1 MIELRQLYYFEAVA
15 RELHFARAAATL
27 GVTPS
32 TLSHGI
38 RRLETEL
45 GTPLFHR
52 TSRNVGLTDAGRRL
66 VTALPSALR
75 RLEAALDDAR
85 AAGDAWAH

>member
-15 RELHFARAAATL
+15 RELHFARAAAAL

-38 RRLETEL
+38 RRLEAEL
-45 GTPLFHR
+45 GAPLFVR
-52 TSRNVGLTDAGRRL
+52 TSRRVALTDTGRQL

-75 RLEAALDDAR
+75 RLEAVLEDAR
-85 AAGDAWAH
+85 AVGHAWEH

>member
-15 RELHFARAAATL
+15 RELHFARAAAAL

-38 RRLETEL
+38 RRLEAEL
-45 GTPLFHR
+45 GTALFVR
-52 TSRNVGLTDAGRRL
+52 TSRRVALTEAGRQL
-66 VTALPSALR
+66 VTSLPSALR
-75 RLEAALDDAR
+75 RLEATLEDAR
-85 AAGDAWAH
+85 AAGHAWEH

>member
-15 RELHFARAAATL
+15 RELHFARAAAVL

-38 RRLETEL
+38 RRLEAEM
-45 GTPLFHR
+45 GAALFVR
-52 TSRNVGLTDAGRRL
+52 TSRRVTLTEAGRQL
-66 VTALPSALR
+66 VAALPSALR
-75 RLEAALDDAR
+75 RLEAVLDDAR
-85 AAGDAWAH
+85 AAGHDWEH

>member
-15 RELHFARAAATL
+15 HELHFARAAAGL

-38 RRLETEL
+38 RRLEAEL
-45 GTPLFHR
+45 GAPLFVR
-52 TSRNVGLTDAGRRL
+52 TSRRVSLTDAGRQL
-66 VTALPSALR
+66 AAALPSALR
-75 RLEAALDDAR
+75 RLEGTLDDAR
-85 AAGDAWAH
+85 AAGHAWEH